1 MHMIRNSLCSRL
13 VVFVLTVSV
22 SGFVHPGASFAQ
34 EISGGAS
41 VLLASA
47 DVEAKLGKGIFGSPP
62 NRKHVKRPPPKTV
75 VRSSHATRPT
85 TSTIPR
91 TKPETEK
98 PAEVSHRTGEST
110 KPPADP
116 IRRLPTA
123 ETFNKQGDDFF
134 DAGQYQK
141 AVDAYQQAIHLQANY
156 PEAYLNLGEAYFNL
170 SRYDDAVTAEKQAIL
185 QKPDWAASYTALGNA
200 YLKLDR
206 SAEAVETL

>member
-1 MHMIRNSLCSRL
+1 MPQFTPFRFRPSRLINSILVAGCGITVHSAEPNQGVTASCPGVKDMIRNSLCSRV

-22 SGFVHPGASFAQ
+22 SGFVHPGASFTQ

-110 KPPADP
+110 
-116 IRRLPTA
+116 
-123 ETFNKQGDDFF
+123 
-134 DAGQYQK
+134 
-141 AVDAYQQAIHLQANY
+141 
-156 PEAYLNLGEAYFNL
+156 
-170 SRYDDAVTAEKQAIL
+170 
-185 QKPDWAASYTALGNA
+185 
-200 YLKLDR
+200 
-206 SAEAVETL
+206 